1 MSTLVAPGADSDV
14 RWLDA
19 WTDALDALEL
29 DVAQA
34 EDLLRTAHLASVTEV
49 AAASVWQPPSTLGP
63 LPASLHVRA
72 SAILERQLDVARRTA
87 EALAYSRRHLAA
99 ADLARPRP
107 LEAPV
112 YVDQEA

>member
-1 MSTLVAPGADSDV
+1 MTTDLARPAGNDA

-19 WTDALDALEL
+19 WAAALDALEL
-29 DVAQA
+29 DVVAA
-34 EDLLRTAHLASVTEV
+34 EDLLRTAHLTSVQDVAVAS
-49 AAASVWQPPSTLGP
+49 AWHPPTTLGP
-63 LPASLHVRA
+63 LPAALHVRA
-72 SAILERQLDVARRTA
+72 SAVLERQLDVARRTA

-112 YVDQEA
+112 YVDEQA

>member
-1 MSTLVAPGADSDV
+1 MSTLTAAGACDDV

-19 WTDALDALEL
+19 WTDALDAIEL
-29 DVAQA
+29 DVAKA
-34 EDLLRTAHLASVTEV
+34 EDLLRNAHLARVEDV
-49 AAASVWQPPSTLGP
+49 AAASVWQPPTTLGP
-63 LPASLHVRA
+63 LPAALHVRA

-99 ADLARPRP
+99 ADRARPRP

-112 YVDQEA
+112 YVDQQA